1 MILNTHPNTA
11 PLPLNCEASRSLQG
25 SNLPSLSAHFAQED
39 LNYLYSHTGLCEQEV
54 QVSPDINPFSW
65 LEEMIFLIFP
75 TSAKLSAGAGNVT
88 YLAASVHSESG
99 HQSEIKLF
107 VLEQTL
113 IYHLFLFW
121 PATRRDNLSLSPS
134 EFSNNVMIHFLL
146 EVCLIDG
153 VGMRWHH
160 LGSIWR
166 GRLTEFQIFLFH
178 NLSFLFNI

>member
-1 MILNTHPNTA
+1 
-11 PLPLNCEASRSLQG
+11 
-25 SNLPSLSAHFAQED
+25 
-39 LNYLYSHTGLCEQEV
+39 
-54 QVSPDINPFSW
+54 
-65 LEEMIFLIFP
+65 MIFLIFP
-75 TSAKLSAGAGNVT
+75 TSAKLSAGAGKVT
-88 YLAASVHSESG
+88 DLAASVHSESG

-146 EVCLIDG
+146 EVWLIDG

-178 NLSFLFNI
+178 NLIFDFWALICLNVFLLIGMLSNIPAKSPGRPNEQVHPHDNVFNS